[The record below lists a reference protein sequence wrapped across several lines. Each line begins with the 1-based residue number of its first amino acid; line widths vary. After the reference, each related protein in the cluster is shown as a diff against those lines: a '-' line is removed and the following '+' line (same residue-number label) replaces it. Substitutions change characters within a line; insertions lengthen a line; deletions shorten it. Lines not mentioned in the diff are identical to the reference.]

1 MKTKIILPVIV
12 VLFVAVLVA
21 NGIYGARIAKEIDA
35 NLKSMIAENELSGE
49 ITYLKVKVN
58 PLFSK
63 VRIAEV
69 NVAVTDEN
77 GSFSCESVDIDVPY
91 KEVLRWTESEELE
104 EINSF
109 KITLVKP
116 QLNGREA
123 GVSVE
128 FSDLVVD
135 FDGELSKADFENL
148 AVQFPDKKQKIELSF
163 SDLKVKFPENGVR
176 APLISQ
182 LQEQFSDIDAG
193 NYTLVYNPDS
203 KEINVPEFSIES
215 PVISYNGHA
224 LFKYEGNN
232 SREFKPKTVDMKS
245 SMRLEPKHF
254 EWEDENGGKGEFQ
267 LDKLVFNTNT
277 NVSFDNK
284 TFPQGDMNIDLKNL
298 VVNYDKGN
306 VNNGNSMLN
315 LSVKDL
321 DIKSLKFN
329 YHMDKEKLSIT
340 DSRIESSLLE
350 ADIYAEV
357 DIDDSNPA
365 NSIITEAKVTVHKL
379 GPDLEK
385 LVSGLEMQMGKELP
399 RENGAIVLELSGK
412 LGRPTIKGFEF

>member
-1 MKTKIILPVIV
+1 MKTKIILPLIV
-12 VLFVAVLVA
+12 VLFVAVLVV

-35 NLKSMIAENELSGE
+35 NLKSMIAENELPAE
-49 ITYLKVKVN
+49 ISYSKVKVN

-63 VRIAEV
+63 VKIAEV
-69 NVAVTDEN
+69 SFSAPDES
-77 GSFSCESVDIDVPY
+77 GSFKCESVDIDVPY

-104 EINSF
+104 EIKSF

-148 AVQFPDKKQKIELSF
+148 AVQFPDKKQRIELSF
-163 SDLKVKFPENGVR
+163 SDLKVKFSGNVVR
-176 APLISQ
+176 TPLISQ
-182 LQEQFSDIDAG
+182 LQEQFSNIEKG
-193 NYTLVYNPDS
+193 SYTLVYNPDS
-203 KEINVPEFSIES
+203 KEINVPEFLIES
-215 PVISYNGHA
+215 PVISYKGHA
-224 LFKYEGNN
+224 LFKYDGNN
-232 SREFKPKTVDMKS
+232 ASEFKPKALETETA
-245 SMRLEPKHF
+245 MRLEPKRF
-254 EWEDENGGKGEFQ
+254 KWEDENGGKGEFQ

-277 NVSFDNK
+277 SISFDNRS
-284 TFPQGDMNIDLKNL
+284 FPQGDMNIDVKNL
-298 VVNYDKGN
+298 IINYDGGN
-306 VNNGNSMLN
+306 TNRGNSMMN
-315 LSVKDL
+315 LSFKDL

-329 YHMDKEKLSIT
+329 YHLDKEKLSIT

-350 ADIYAEV
+350 ADIYAEA
-357 DIDDSNPA
+357 DIDDSNLA
-365 NSIITEAKVTVHKL
+365 NSTINEAKITVHKL

-385 LVSGLEMQMGKELP
+385 LVSALEMQMGKELP

-412 LGRPTIKGFEF
+412 LLRPTIKGFEL

>member
-12 VLFVAVLVA
+12 VLFVAVLVV

-35 NLKSMIAENELSGE
+35 NLKSLIAENELSGE
-49 ITYLKVKVN
+49 ITYSKVKVN

-69 NVAVTDEN
+69 NVAVTDES

-104 EINSF
+104 EIKSF

-163 SDLKVKFPENGVR
+163 SDLKVKFSGNVVR
-176 APLISQ
+176 TPLISQ
-182 LQEQFSDIDAG
+182 LQEQFSNIDAG
-193 NYTLVYNPDS
+193 SYTLVYNPDS
-203 KEINVPEFSIES
+203 KEINVPEFLIES
-215 PVISYNGHA
+215 PVISYKGHA
-224 LFKYEGNN
+224 LFKYDGNN
-232 SREFKPKTVDMKS
+232 ASEFKPKALETETA
-245 SMRLEPKHF
+245 MRLEPKRF
-254 EWEDENGGKGEFQ
+254 KWEDENGGKGEFQ

-277 NVSFDNK
+277 SISFDNRS
-284 TFPQGDMNIDLKNL
+284 FPQGDMNIDVKNL
-298 VVNYDKGN
+298 IINYNGGN
-306 VNNGNSMLN
+306 TNRGNSMMN
-315 LSVKDL
+315 LSFKDL

-329 YHMDKEKLSIT
+329 YHLDKEKLSIT

-350 ADIYAEV
+350 ADIYAEA
-357 DIDDSNPA
+357 DIDDSNLA
-365 NSIITEAKVTVHKL
+365 NSTINEAKITVHKL

-385 LVSGLEMQMGKELP
+385 LVSALEMQMGKELP

-412 LGRPTIKGFEF
+412 LLRPTIKGFEL